1 MSEQNPSTTS
11 TTAQFISG
19 SGPAAK
25 LVNAFLRAEDIRDP
39 KNPEKVKQ
47 IPDQMMYNYTKAK
60 LRAGEKPLV
69 ASFLDENDKVQIER
83 ADLERWVKQYV
94 GKLRGA
100 TAVHEPL
107 VIELDE
113 PAAQVD
119 EPTDEDLQAEEAE
132 ELAEVE

>member
-60 LRAGEKPLV
+60 LRAGEKPW
-69 ASFLDENDKVQIER
+69 SR
-83 ADLERWVKQYV
+83 RSSTRTTRSRSS
-94 GKLRGA
+94 GRTSSGGSSSTSGSSGA
-100 TAVHEPL
+100 RRRSTSRS
-107 VIELDE
+107 
-113 PAAQVD
+113 
-119 EPTDEDLQAEEAE
+119 
-132 ELAEVE
+132 